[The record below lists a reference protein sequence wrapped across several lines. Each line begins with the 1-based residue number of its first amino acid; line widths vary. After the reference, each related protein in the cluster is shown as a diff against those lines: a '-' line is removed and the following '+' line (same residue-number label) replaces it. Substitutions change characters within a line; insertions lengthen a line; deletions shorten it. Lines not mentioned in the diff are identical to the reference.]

1 MFSNPLYLK
10 VDKLDESGKVIK
22 TLPFPSA
29 SDQIILDTYTYEA
42 KRMGGTPTITDSF
55 YFPRCLNDE
64 WNRDGY
70 SEVYAEYENEKF
82 CVTSVPSSTKDNSTL
97 LFKHE
102 ITLVSRREILDNTL
116 FFDAVAKDSD
126 MFSVDKYRSNQT
138 SFSFSGTI
146 YEFVDRIN
154 SSLAYIGVYNP
165 KAKDENSKGYHVEI
179 TEGYGTDDIKELSF
193 SDQYITDVLQE
204 IYNTFGLTYY
214 WKGNTCY
221 VGKCENDLTD
231 ENNII
236 KYGVNDALIS
246 VNEENTNNKIIDMV
260 TGYGS
265 SDNIPFYYP
274 NDDEFG
280 KAIYKTSLIEESQ
293 VTIALSKLQKN
304 VGGDYTKTYQFCK
317 RIGDTTGIIPITQ
330 LNTPFNGLVIKS
342 GESFVRIKT
351 FVINAKAGTKIHEAE
366 IKTSHTTID
375 SVAIKSDT
383 FESYIEVLK
392 KTDNKYEGNRTD
404 WNGKYNGVYECIE
417 AGLYLVTLR
426 ETITVVSK
434 TGRSISVDNAINYNY
449 QGSLKVDYQN
459 QSEYYWKYDK
469 GIIEYENSGIEVV
482 APSTTSFAKSVVTF
496 VTKNDPSVTVYTYYE
511 FSEVI
516 DTTTEADAAK
526 VYISGREW
534 IMPTNKLM
542 PSVYR
547 NTGGAQRFY
556 FAIENPSEEYRD
568 IYLNPN
574 TNKQYEFKNKYKDA
588 NPHQGSTSFD
598 DIKPTIRDIRNDVI
612 QADGL
617 GQLFGEIADVAF
629 DSTDSDVK
637 DGDGNYV
644 HQYFY
649 IKLHKFSGEFGFN
662 LFSSAFEEG
671 AKIEM
676 IDCQG
681 CPACSFPIKVVW
693 IAAKNKCYNC
703 VSVDKD
709 GNLKSLRTEANDY
722 ILSDA
727 EAQLDTL
734 NQNTMLSEVWIAVQ
748 KDAST
753 LGVVMPNV
761 NGNFKPQRGD
771 KFVIT
776 GINPPKVLTLAAE
789 KRLDKA
795 LIKYMSENNE
805 DKFNYTVKFS
815 RIYLA
820 EHPNFAQK
828 LNENAKVCLEYNGV
842 RHELFVNNYSVKRD
856 GKILAEVNV
865 ELTESVEPTQ
875 SDIKQIIDSVKNSI
889 SFGTPGGSGKF
900 NASTT
905 DKLYLSKLNDDT
917 AQGLIT
923 FLKGLKAQDVIK
935 AINGFK
941 LGNGENYVNGNG
953 DANLSDVVVDRIH
966 DKNSTPSDR
975 VIIGAQGFDLY
986 MGDDGKSHLFV
997 DYLTARTRMFASSVE
1012 IRKVSFSGGTTIFS
1026 NAGSQIAKVSYIYDA
1041 AKQNVIAYKCY
1052 AVADDGTTKTMN
1064 WWHVGMMALC
1074 QTFNV
1079 KDGENEKLANRYYWR
1094 MVVGVGQ
1101 EKLDGKLYDYVI
1113 LSNVKEFQGNLLT
1126 IPTYSDKTLANEQKK
1141 KLVWGNVMVEVTMD
1155 EGMQT
1160 LASLFAEQEGKDV
1173 DDNGNKIADRVFYG
1187 YDGEEEPVAP
1197 APYDV
1202 IVQVGDQ
1209 IQWKKFGNV
1218 IKLSTSTEDS
1228 AKDNDNAPAITMY
1241 HKLGAPHYTG
1251 KVDDNGNKIV
1261 NPFQWKI
1268 ITTIISPEKV
1278 MHNTDNFQ
1286 LFQGT
1291 PDNIVDPITI
1301 MHDIVPS
1308 VAYYTRHPST
1318 QTTTPD
1324 DITFTLRKRT
1334 GNKIETLDD
1343 AQIYA
1348 EYTLL
1353 DGSSNTKLLPNK
1365 ALSDIGNL
1373 YQITS
1378 VKLKSTIKEADHED
1392 IVVTLDLPVLTDGVK
1407 GDQGDTGIDG
1417 TDALEVTIKNAP
1429 VVFDTDSKGVVNSS
1443 AIHNAEIWVTRD
1455 GKNVISDIKNP
1466 SISVTDSLN
1475 FTVEGNNAV
1484 IRKTSKCL
1492 QIALKGIGI
1501 AKEIVNGNAVSKTS
1515 GYVVVSFND
1524 GTNMFQ
1530 RQILFNVNVS
1540 RFNSSVIQTAKIYEQ
1555 KYTEVSKKYDAL
1567 PEEVRNKE
1575 SFTEYNSAIKQTARE
1590 ISVSVTEEAA
1600 KKRNLL
1606 VNSDFVRNCGVY
1618 FPRLASRAIVERL
1631 SGYEGE
1637 NCVHT
1642 FASTVASIPALTWG
1656 GNGNTSPNIPVIIG
1670 KKYTISCWV
1679 KVSSLSSVLCIKVFK
1694 QQSLTDSVGTAT
1706 MLDKQIVLDAKNTWQ
1721 LVTATFEASGD
1732 YSYASVS
1739 IFVRPTANSRVDSY
1753 ICRPMFEQADL
1764 YNGWTLA
1771 EEDYVYRNGNMLDNT
1786 RYLNKG
1792 GNLSTIGTITNNAK
1806 DNCSMSEASVDGT
1819 TSSNRLLSFA
1829 DLSVQADADYVLSF
1843 FVRSKDISSK
1853 ANVGCSL
1860 NLSSNIK
1867 FAEGSNG
1874 KVSSFTSTA
1883 GNSTT
1888 SGYITFEEIPTD
1900 WTKVWY
1906 HFSAK
1911 QSVTNQYLA
1920 IQVARLNGAGTLQI
1934 CQPKLEKA
1942 VTNTAWTEAKQ
1953 DVAFKDKYK
1962 RAGIDLDAETI
1973 RLTAERTIID
1983 GDLHLK
1989 GILVENTAE
1998 PVKADSFPIVCDLK
2012 QNKSIAV
2019 GTYTGT
2025 ESYSTG
2031 SEMRFVLLPMA
2042 YDVPCINMNGNETT
2056 VAGLRESGVKLTI
2069 FSKYNP
2075 MVAKWANAKRTRY
2088 RDSEKSNNNVWGD
2101 KEPYVILH
2109 DAITVVYADP
2119 RIAFLKNYTGSGTI
2133 KPESDGTPSYKGVNN
2148 AGYKHGCF
2156 VCNGRRGRFL
2166 LLMPGQ
2172 ALHLT
2177 SSIERW
2183 GNDDVLMW
2191 YVDNASEFVPISKNV
2206 RFYDSNYNPDLDES
2220 VKHQYEWDNVGY
2232 SPNHDSSFPGDTLSA
2247 LDNYVYEDVLFA
2259 PPQLSNDYPADD
2271 ALGIN
2276 VVKSKVSLS
2285 IPLF

>member
-1 MFSNPLYLK
+1 M
-10 VDKLDESGKVIK
+10 
-22 TLPFPSA
+22 
-29 SDQIILDTYTYEA
+29 
-42 KRMGGTPTITDSF
+42 
-55 YFPRCLNDE
+55 
-64 WNRDGY
+64 
-70 SEVYAEYENEKF
+70 
-82 CVTSVPSSTKDNSTL
+82 
-97 LFKHE
+97 
-102 ITLVSRREILDNTL
+102 
-116 FFDAVAKDSD
+116 
-126 MFSVDKYRSNQT
+126 
-138 SFSFSGTI
+138 
-146 YEFVDRIN
+146 
-154 SSLAYIGVYNP
+154 
-165 KAKDENSKGYHVEI
+165 
-179 TEGYGTDDIKELSF
+179 
-193 SDQYITDVLQE
+193 
-204 IYNTFGLTYY
+204 
-214 WKGNTCY
+214 
-221 VGKCENDLTD
+221 
-231 ENNII
+231 NI
-236 KYGVNDALIS
+236 
-246 VNEENTNNKIIDMV
+246 
-260 TGYGS
+260 
-265 SDNIPFYYP
+265 
-274 NDDEFG
+274 
-280 KAIYKTSLIEESQ
+280 
-293 VTIALSKLQKN
+293 
-304 VGGDYTKTYQFCK
+304 
-317 RIGDTTGIIPITQ
+317 
-330 LNTPFNGLVIKS
+330 
-342 GESFVRIKT
+342 
-351 FVINAKAGTKIHEAE
+351 
-366 IKTSHTTID
+366 
-375 SVAIKSDT
+375 
-383 FESYIEVLK
+383 
-392 KTDNKYEGNRTD
+392 
-404 WNGKYNGVYECIE
+404 
-417 AGLYLVTLR
+417 
-426 ETITVVSK
+426 
-434 TGRSISVDNAINYNY
+434 
-449 QGSLKVDYQN
+449 
-459 QSEYYWKYDK
+459 
-469 GIIEYENSGIEVV
+469 
-482 APSTTSFAKSVVTF
+482 
-496 VTKNDPSVTVYTYYE
+496 
-511 FSEVI
+511 
-516 DTTTEADAAK
+516 
-526 VYISGREW
+526 
-534 IMPTNKLM
+534 
-542 PSVYR
+542 
-547 NTGGAQRFY
+547 
-556 FAIENPSEEYRD
+556 
-568 IYLNPN
+568 
-574 TNKQYEFKNKYKDA
+574 
-588 NPHQGSTSFD
+588 
-598 DIKPTIRDIRNDVI
+598 
-612 QADGL
+612 
-617 GQLFGEIADVAF
+617 
-629 DSTDSDVK
+629 
-637 DGDGNYV
+637 
-644 HQYFY
+644 
-649 IKLHKFSGEFGFN
+649 
-662 LFSSAFEEG
+662 
-671 AKIEM
+671 
-676 IDCQG
+676 
-681 CPACSFPIKVVW
+681 
-693 IAAKNKCYNC
+693 
-703 VSVDKD
+703 
-709 GNLKSLRTEANDY
+709 
-722 ILSDA
+722 
-727 EAQLDTL
+727 
-734 NQNTMLSEVWIAVQ
+734 
-748 KDAST
+748 
-753 LGVVMPNV
+753 
-761 NGNFKPQRGD
+761 
-771 KFVIT
+771 
-776 GINPPKVLTLAAE
+776 
-789 KRLDKA
+789 
-795 LIKYMSENNE
+795 
-805 DKFNYTVKFS
+805 
-815 RIYLA
+815 
-820 EHPNFAQK
+820 
-828 LNENAKVCLEYNGV
+828 
-842 RHELFVNNYSVKRD
+842 
-856 GKILAEVNV
+856 
-865 ELTESVEPTQ
+865 Q
-875 SDIKQIIDSVKNSI
+875 SDIKVQYYDSSLTLKTRCTIPITEDALVHYELMQSHYCKCSFRSATPIAFGIGDFIDTSFGRFELIEDVKPKDDGNVGFGYELQFEAYYYKFKNKQLKYLPSSTSPELAFNLTSNIETHAQIIIDNLKALAEKGKTNLYDIRYTGEGTDYVFAIDSTVDTKKAKLISYSNLNIIDAIALIAQTFECEWWFEGNIIHFGTCENENAVTDFIEDDNIVSLSGSQSQSAYANRVYGFGSTKNIPTNYYKDAAVDVTKHGVVERRLMLPTAEECSVENKKLLEDNGFELKDGYIQVKGLSEDQYKEGIATDEDIYPKNLIKTDKITSYEKEVEDDSTTEEGDYIKRTFYRVESLTIVDEDGEKTGDMAFREAYKLSGQNLHIVFQSGSLSGLDFECEFNPDGVPEVIVDENGKPILVNGKEQINPKSQVFEIILNENYGRPLPDNILKPKAGDTFVLYNWDASKLGKTLVVAASNELLKSVVKSVKKSMIDPTTFTCTADSNY
-889 SFGTPGGSGKF
+889 SFNKGNGRFHSLGDRIRLLVKSLGNKVRESRIIGFEMHLDIPFDSAKYIVGEKPSYSRFASLDSKIEELEMNGNTYQGKGGSG
-900 NASTT
+900 STIYIIKSYDRVLPT
-905 DKLYLSKLNDDT
+905 DYNVYSAKAVNEQRLSKLKDDT

-923 FLKGLKAQDVIK
+923 FLKGLKAQEVIK
-935 AINGFK
+935 AINGMS

-953 DANLSDVVVDRIH
+953 NAKLADVVVDRIH

-975 VIIGAQGFDLY
+975 IIIGAQGFDLY
-986 MGDDGKSHLFV
+986 MGDDGKSHLYV

-1012 IRKVSFSGGTTIFS
+1012 IRKVSYSGGTTIFS
-1026 NAGSQIAKVSYIYDA
+1026 NAGSQIAKVSYIYDE
-1041 AKQNVIAYKCY
+1041 AKQKVIAYKCY

-1079 KDGENEKLANRYYWR
+1079 KAGESEALANRYYWR

-1113 LSNVKEFQGNLLT
+1113 LSNIKEFQGNLLT

-1187 YDGEEEPVAP
+1187 YDGDDEPVAP

-1209 IQWKKFGNV
+1209 IQWKKYGNV

-1241 HKLGAPHYTG
+1241 HKLGAPHDTG

-1308 VAYYTRHPST
+1308 SAYITRHPST
-1318 QTTTPD
+1318 QTTTPT

-1353 DGSSNTKLLPNK
+1353 DGSSSTKLLPNK

-1407 GDQGDTGIDG
+1407 GDQGDTGADGIDGVDGTDG

-1429 VVFDTDSKGVVNSS
+1429 VVFDTDSNGVVNSS
-1443 AIHNAEIWVTRD
+1443 TIQNAEIWVTRD

-1475 FTVEGNNAV
+1475 FTVEGDNAV
-1484 IRKTSKCL
+1484 IRKTSECL

-1530 RQILFNVNVS
+1530 RQILFNINVS
-1540 RFNSSVIQTAKIYEQ
+1540 KFNSSVIQTAKLYEQ
-1555 KYTEVSKKYDAL
+1555 QYTEVSNKYDAL
-1567 PEEVRNKE
+1567 PEEVRNKK

-1590 ISVSVTEEAA
+1590 ISLSVTEEAA

-1694 QQSLTDSVGTAT
+1694 QQSLTDSVGTTT

-1819 TSSNRLLSFA
+1819 TSSNILLSFA
-1829 DLSVQADADYVLSF
+1829 NLSVQADADYVLSF

-1942 VTNTAWTEAKQ
+1942 VTNTAWTEATQ

-1973 RLTAERTIID
+1973 RLSAERTIID

-1998 PVKADSFPIVCDLK
+1998 PVVTDLFPIVCDLK

-2075 MVAKWANAKRTRY
+2075 MVAKWANAKRMRY

-2133 KPESDGTPSYKGVNN
+2133 KPESDGSPSYKGVNN

-2232 SPNHDSSFPGDTLSA
+2232 SPSHDSSFPGDTLSA

>member
-1 MFSNPLYLK
+1 M
-10 VDKLDESGKVIK
+10 
-22 TLPFPSA
+22 
-29 SDQIILDTYTYEA
+29 
-42 KRMGGTPTITDSF
+42 
-55 YFPRCLNDE
+55 
-64 WNRDGY
+64 
-70 SEVYAEYENEKF
+70 
-82 CVTSVPSSTKDNSTL
+82 
-97 LFKHE
+97 
-102 ITLVSRREILDNTL
+102 
-116 FFDAVAKDSD
+116 
-126 MFSVDKYRSNQT
+126 
-138 SFSFSGTI
+138 
-146 YEFVDRIN
+146 
-154 SSLAYIGVYNP
+154 
-165 KAKDENSKGYHVEI
+165 
-179 TEGYGTDDIKELSF
+179 
-193 SDQYITDVLQE
+193 
-204 IYNTFGLTYY
+204 
-214 WKGNTCY
+214 
-221 VGKCENDLTD
+221 
-231 ENNII
+231 NI
-236 KYGVNDALIS
+236 
-246 VNEENTNNKIIDMV
+246 
-260 TGYGS
+260 
-265 SDNIPFYYP
+265 
-274 NDDEFG
+274 
-280 KAIYKTSLIEESQ
+280 
-293 VTIALSKLQKN
+293 
-304 VGGDYTKTYQFCK
+304 
-317 RIGDTTGIIPITQ
+317 
-330 LNTPFNGLVIKS
+330 
-342 GESFVRIKT
+342 
-351 FVINAKAGTKIHEAE
+351 
-366 IKTSHTTID
+366 
-375 SVAIKSDT
+375 
-383 FESYIEVLK
+383 
-392 KTDNKYEGNRTD
+392 
-404 WNGKYNGVYECIE
+404 
-417 AGLYLVTLR
+417 
-426 ETITVVSK
+426 
-434 TGRSISVDNAINYNY
+434 
-449 QGSLKVDYQN
+449 
-459 QSEYYWKYDK
+459 
-469 GIIEYENSGIEVV
+469 
-482 APSTTSFAKSVVTF
+482 
-496 VTKNDPSVTVYTYYE
+496 
-511 FSEVI
+511 
-516 DTTTEADAAK
+516 
-526 VYISGREW
+526 
-534 IMPTNKLM
+534 
-542 PSVYR
+542 
-547 NTGGAQRFY
+547 
-556 FAIENPSEEYRD
+556 
-568 IYLNPN
+568 
-574 TNKQYEFKNKYKDA
+574 
-588 NPHQGSTSFD
+588 
-598 DIKPTIRDIRNDVI
+598 
-612 QADGL
+612 
-617 GQLFGEIADVAF
+617 
-629 DSTDSDVK
+629 
-637 DGDGNYV
+637 
-644 HQYFY
+644 
-649 IKLHKFSGEFGFN
+649 
-662 LFSSAFEEG
+662 
-671 AKIEM
+671 
-676 IDCQG
+676 
-681 CPACSFPIKVVW
+681 
-693 IAAKNKCYNC
+693 
-703 VSVDKD
+703 
-709 GNLKSLRTEANDY
+709 
-722 ILSDA
+722 
-727 EAQLDTL
+727 
-734 NQNTMLSEVWIAVQ
+734 
-748 KDAST
+748 
-753 LGVVMPNV
+753 
-761 NGNFKPQRGD
+761 
-771 KFVIT
+771 
-776 GINPPKVLTLAAE
+776 
-789 KRLDKA
+789 
-795 LIKYMSENNE
+795 
-805 DKFNYTVKFS
+805 
-815 RIYLA
+815 
-820 EHPNFAQK
+820 
-828 LNENAKVCLEYNGV
+828 
-842 RHELFVNNYSVKRD
+842 
-856 GKILAEVNV
+856 
-865 ELTESVEPTQ
+865 Q
-875 SDIKQIIDSVKNSI
+875 SDIKVQYYDSSLTLKTRCTIPITEDALVHYELMQSHYCKCSFRSATPIAFGIGDFIDTSFGRFELIEDVKPKDDGNVGFGYELQFEAYYYKFKNKQLKYLPSSTSPELAFNLTSNIETHAQIIIDNLKALAEKGKTNLYDIRYTGEGTDYVFAIDSTVDTKKAKLISYSNLNIIDAIALIAQTFECEWWFEGNIIHFGTCENENAVTDFIEDDNIVSLSGSQSQSAYANRVYGFGSTKNIPTNYYKDAAVDVTKHGVVERRLMLPTAEECSVENKKLLEDNGFELKDGYIQVKGLSEDQYKEGIATDEDIYPKNLIKTDKITSYEKEVEDDSTTEEGDYIKRTFYRVESLTIVDEDGEKTGDMAFREAYKLSGQNLHIVFQSGSLSGLDFECEFNPDGVPEVIVDENGKPILVNGKEQINPKSQVFEIILNENYGRPLPDNILKPKAGDTFVLYNWDASKLGKTLVVAASNELLKSVVKSVKKSMIDPTTFTCTADSNY
-889 SFGTPGGSGKF
+889 SFNKGNGRFHSLGDRIRLLVKSLGNKVRESRIIGFEMHLDIPFDSAKYIVGEKPSYSRFASLDSKIEELEMNGNTYQGKGGSG
-900 NASTT
+900 STIYIIKSYDRVLPT
-905 DKLYLSKLNDDT
+905 DYNVYSAKAVNEQRLSKLKDDT

-923 FLKGLKAQDVIK
+923 FLKGLKAQEVIK
-935 AINGFK
+935 AINGMS

-953 DANLSDVVVDRIH
+953 NAKLADVVVDRIH

-975 VIIGAQGFDLY
+975 IIIGAQGFDLY
-986 MGDDGKSHLFV
+986 MGDDGKSHLYV

-1012 IRKVSFSGGTTIFS
+1012 IRKVSYSGGTTIFS
-1026 NAGSQIAKVSYIYDA
+1026 NAGSQIAKVSYIYDE
-1041 AKQNVIAYKCY
+1041 AKQKVIAYKCY

-1079 KDGENEKLANRYYWR
+1079 KAGESEALANRYYWR

-1113 LSNVKEFQGNLLT
+1113 LSNIKEFQGNLLT

-1187 YDGEEEPVAP
+1187 YDGDDEPVAP

-1209 IQWKKFGNV
+1209 IQWKKYGNV

-1241 HKLGAPHYTG
+1241 HKLGAPHDTG

-1308 VAYYTRHPST
+1308 SAYITRHPST
-1318 QTTTPD
+1318 QTTTPT

-1353 DGSSNTKLLPNK
+1353 DGSSSTKLLPNK

-1407 GDQGDTGIDG
+1407 GDQGDTGADGIDGVDGTDG

-1429 VVFDTDSKGVVNSS
+1429 VVFDTDSNGVVNSS
-1443 AIHNAEIWVTRD
+1443 TIQNAEIWVTRD

-1475 FTVEGNNAV
+1475 FTVEGDNAV
-1484 IRKTSKCL
+1484 IRKTSECL

-1530 RQILFNVNVS
+1530 RQILFNINVS
-1540 RFNSSVIQTAKIYEQ
+1540 KFNSSVIQTAKLYEQ
-1555 KYTEVSKKYDAL
+1555 QYTEVSNKYDAL
-1567 PEEVRNKE
+1567 PEEVRNKK

-1694 QQSLTDSVGTAT
+1694 QQSLTDSVGTTT

-1819 TSSNRLLSFA
+1819 TSSNILLSFA
-1829 DLSVQADADYVLSF
+1829 NLSVQADADYVLSF

-1860 NLSSNIK
+1860 NLISNIK

-1953 DVAFKDKYK
+1953 DVAFKDKAK

-1973 RLTAERTIID
+1973 RLSAERTIID

>member
-1 MFSNPLYLK
+1 M
-10 VDKLDESGKVIK
+10 
-22 TLPFPSA
+22 
-29 SDQIILDTYTYEA
+29 
-42 KRMGGTPTITDSF
+42 
-55 YFPRCLNDE
+55 
-64 WNRDGY
+64 
-70 SEVYAEYENEKF
+70 
-82 CVTSVPSSTKDNSTL
+82 
-97 LFKHE
+97 
-102 ITLVSRREILDNTL
+102 
-116 FFDAVAKDSD
+116 
-126 MFSVDKYRSNQT
+126 
-138 SFSFSGTI
+138 
-146 YEFVDRIN
+146 
-154 SSLAYIGVYNP
+154 
-165 KAKDENSKGYHVEI
+165 
-179 TEGYGTDDIKELSF
+179 
-193 SDQYITDVLQE
+193 
-204 IYNTFGLTYY
+204 
-214 WKGNTCY
+214 
-221 VGKCENDLTD
+221 
-231 ENNII
+231 NI
-236 KYGVNDALIS
+236 
-246 VNEENTNNKIIDMV
+246 
-260 TGYGS
+260 
-265 SDNIPFYYP
+265 
-274 NDDEFG
+274 
-280 KAIYKTSLIEESQ
+280 
-293 VTIALSKLQKN
+293 
-304 VGGDYTKTYQFCK
+304 
-317 RIGDTTGIIPITQ
+317 
-330 LNTPFNGLVIKS
+330 
-342 GESFVRIKT
+342 
-351 FVINAKAGTKIHEAE
+351 
-366 IKTSHTTID
+366 
-375 SVAIKSDT
+375 
-383 FESYIEVLK
+383 
-392 KTDNKYEGNRTD
+392 
-404 WNGKYNGVYECIE
+404 
-417 AGLYLVTLR
+417 
-426 ETITVVSK
+426 
-434 TGRSISVDNAINYNY
+434 
-449 QGSLKVDYQN
+449 
-459 QSEYYWKYDK
+459 
-469 GIIEYENSGIEVV
+469 
-482 APSTTSFAKSVVTF
+482 
-496 VTKNDPSVTVYTYYE
+496 
-511 FSEVI
+511 
-516 DTTTEADAAK
+516 
-526 VYISGREW
+526 
-534 IMPTNKLM
+534 
-542 PSVYR
+542 
-547 NTGGAQRFY
+547 
-556 FAIENPSEEYRD
+556 
-568 IYLNPN
+568 
-574 TNKQYEFKNKYKDA
+574 
-588 NPHQGSTSFD
+588 
-598 DIKPTIRDIRNDVI
+598 
-612 QADGL
+612 
-617 GQLFGEIADVAF
+617 
-629 DSTDSDVK
+629 
-637 DGDGNYV
+637 
-644 HQYFY
+644 
-649 IKLHKFSGEFGFN
+649 
-662 LFSSAFEEG
+662 
-671 AKIEM
+671 
-676 IDCQG
+676 
-681 CPACSFPIKVVW
+681 
-693 IAAKNKCYNC
+693 
-703 VSVDKD
+703 
-709 GNLKSLRTEANDY
+709 
-722 ILSDA
+722 
-727 EAQLDTL
+727 
-734 NQNTMLSEVWIAVQ
+734 
-748 KDAST
+748 
-753 LGVVMPNV
+753 
-761 NGNFKPQRGD
+761 
-771 KFVIT
+771 
-776 GINPPKVLTLAAE
+776 
-789 KRLDKA
+789 
-795 LIKYMSENNE
+795 
-805 DKFNYTVKFS
+805 
-815 RIYLA
+815 
-820 EHPNFAQK
+820 
-828 LNENAKVCLEYNGV
+828 
-842 RHELFVNNYSVKRD
+842 
-856 GKILAEVNV
+856 
-865 ELTESVEPTQ
+865 Q
-875 SDIKQIIDSVKNSI
+875 SDIKVQYYDSSLTLKTRCTIPITEDALVHYELMQSHYCKCSFKSATPIAFGIGDFIDTSFGRFELIEDVKPKDDGNVGFGYELQFEAYYYKFKNKQLKYLPSSTSPELAFNLTSNIETHAQIIIDNLKALAEKGKTNLYDIRYTGEGTDYVFAIDSTVDTKKAKLISYSNLNIIDAIALIAQTFECEWWFEGNIIHFGTCENENAVTDFIEDDNIVSLSGSQSQSAYANRVYGFGSTKNIPTNYYKDAAVDVTKHGVVERRLMLPTAEECSVENKKLLEDNGFELKDGYIQVKGLSEDQYKEGIATDEDIYPKNLIKTDKITSYEKEVEDDSTTEEGDYIKRTFYRVESLTIVDEDGEKTGDMAFREAYKLSGQNLHIVFQSGSLSGLDFECEFNPDGVPEVIVDENGKPILVNGKEQINPKSQVFEITLNENYGRPLPDNILKPKAGDTFVLYNWDASKLGKTLVVAASNELLKSVVKSVKKSMIDPTTFTCTADSNYSFNKGNGCFHTLGDRIRLLVKSLGNKVRESRIIGFEMHLDIPFDSVKYIVGEKPSYSRFASLDSKIEELEMN
-889 SFGTPGGSGKF
+889 GNTYQGKGGSG
-900 NASTT
+900 STIYIIKSYDRVLPT
-905 DKLYLSKLNDDT
+905 DYNVYSAKAVNEQRLNKLNDDT

-935 AINGFK
+935 AINGMS

-1012 IRKVSFSGGTTIFS
+1012 IRKVSYSGGTTIFS

-1079 KDGENEKLANRYYWR
+1079 KAGENKKLENRYYWR
-1094 MVVGVGQ
+1094 LVVGVGQ
-1101 EKLDGKLYDYVI
+1101 EKIEGKLYDYVI
-1113 LSNVKEFQGNLLT
+1113 LSNIKEFQGNLLT

-1141 KLVWGNVMVEVTMD
+1141 HLVWGNVMVEVTMD

-1160 LASLFAEQEGKDV
+1160 LASLFAEQEGTDV
-1173 DDNGNKIADRVFYG
+1173 DDNGNKIADRIFYG
-1187 YDGEEEPVAP
+1187 YDGEKPDAP

-1209 IQWKKFGNV
+1209 IQWKKYGNV
-1218 IKLSTSTEDS
+1218 IKLSTSTEDN
-1228 AKDNDNAPAITMY
+1228 ATDNAPAITMY

-1261 NPFQWKI
+1261 NPYQWKI

-1301 MHDIVPS
+1301 MYDIVPS

-1318 QTTTPD
+1318 QTTTPA
-1324 DITFTLRKRT
+1324 DITFKVRKRT
-1334 GNKIETLDD
+1334 GNKVETLTD

-1353 DGSSNTKLLPNK
+1353 NGSSATKILPNK
-1365 ALSDIGNL
+1365 ALSDVGNL

-1407 GDQGDTGIDG
+1407 GDQGETGADGIDG
-1417 TDALEVTIKNAP
+1417 VDGADGIDALEVTIKNAP
-1429 VVFDTDSKGVVNSS
+1429 LVFDTDSNGVVNSS
-1443 AIHNAEIWVTRD
+1443 TIQNAEIWVTRD
-1455 GKNVISDIKNP
+1455 GKNVIADIKNP

-1475 FTVEGNNAV
+1475 FTVESDNAV
-1484 IRKTSKCL
+1484 IRKTSECL

-1590 ISVSVTEEAA
+1590 ISLSVTEEAA

-1606 VNSDFVRNCGVY
+1606 VNSDFARNCGVY

-1656 GNGNTSPNIPVIIG
+1656 RNGNTSPNIPVIIG

-1819 TSSNRLLSFA
+1819 TSSNILLSFA
-1829 DLSVQADADYVLSF
+1829 NLSVQADADYVLSF

-1860 NLSSNIK
+1860 NLISNIK

-1920 IQVARLNGAGTLQI
+1920 IQVARLNGAGALQI

-1942 VTNTAWTEAKQ
+1942 VTNTAWTEATQ
-1953 DVAFKDKYK
+1953 DVAFKDKAK

-1973 RLTAERTIID
+1973 RLSAERTIID

-1998 PVKADSFPIVCDLK
+1998 PVVTDLFPIVCDLK

-2019 GTYTGT
+2019 GTYIGT

-2042 YDVPCINMNGNETT
+2042 YDVPCINSDGNETT
-2056 VAGLRESGVKLTI
+2056 VAGLKESGVKLTI

-2075 MVAKWANAKRTRY
+2075 VVSKWATASRLRY
-2088 RDSEKSNNNVWGD
+2088 RDSEANSDWGGL
-2101 KEPYVILH
+2101 KPYQILH
-2109 DAITVVYADP
+2109 AAITVVYADP
-2119 RIAFLKNYTGSGTI
+2119 RIAFKRNY
-2133 KPESDGTPSYKGVNN
+2133 ESDANSKVFPEGSLSPSYKEGR
-2148 AGYKHGCF
+2148 YKHGCF
-2156 VCNGRRGRFL
+2156 VCNGRRGRIL

-2177 SSIERW
+2177 SSVEKW
-2183 GNDDVLMW
+2183 GNEDVLMW
-2191 YVDNASEFVPISKNV
+2191 YVDNASEFEPASKNV
-2206 RFYDSNYNPDLDES
+2206 QFGDSGHTYNWEHAAYSDT
-2220 VKHQYEWDNVGY
+2220 HDN
-2232 SPNHDSSFPGDTLSA
+2232 SFPGDTINGMES
-2247 LDNYVYEDVLFA
+2247 YRYEDVLFA

-2271 ALGIN
+2271 AFGMN
-2276 VVKSKVSLS
+2276 VVKSGVSLS

>member
-1 MFSNPLYLK
+1 M
-10 VDKLDESGKVIK
+10 
-22 TLPFPSA
+22 
-29 SDQIILDTYTYEA
+29 
-42 KRMGGTPTITDSF
+42 
-55 YFPRCLNDE
+55 
-64 WNRDGY
+64 
-70 SEVYAEYENEKF
+70 
-82 CVTSVPSSTKDNSTL
+82 
-97 LFKHE
+97 
-102 ITLVSRREILDNTL
+102 
-116 FFDAVAKDSD
+116 
-126 MFSVDKYRSNQT
+126 
-138 SFSFSGTI
+138 
-146 YEFVDRIN
+146 
-154 SSLAYIGVYNP
+154 
-165 KAKDENSKGYHVEI
+165 
-179 TEGYGTDDIKELSF
+179 
-193 SDQYITDVLQE
+193 
-204 IYNTFGLTYY
+204 
-214 WKGNTCY
+214 
-221 VGKCENDLTD
+221 
-231 ENNII
+231 NI
-236 KYGVNDALIS
+236 
-246 VNEENTNNKIIDMV
+246 
-260 TGYGS
+260 
-265 SDNIPFYYP
+265 
-274 NDDEFG
+274 
-280 KAIYKTSLIEESQ
+280 
-293 VTIALSKLQKN
+293 
-304 VGGDYTKTYQFCK
+304 
-317 RIGDTTGIIPITQ
+317 
-330 LNTPFNGLVIKS
+330 
-342 GESFVRIKT
+342 
-351 FVINAKAGTKIHEAE
+351 
-366 IKTSHTTID
+366 
-375 SVAIKSDT
+375 
-383 FESYIEVLK
+383 
-392 KTDNKYEGNRTD
+392 
-404 WNGKYNGVYECIE
+404 
-417 AGLYLVTLR
+417 
-426 ETITVVSK
+426 
-434 TGRSISVDNAINYNY
+434 
-449 QGSLKVDYQN
+449 
-459 QSEYYWKYDK
+459 
-469 GIIEYENSGIEVV
+469 
-482 APSTTSFAKSVVTF
+482 
-496 VTKNDPSVTVYTYYE
+496 
-511 FSEVI
+511 
-516 DTTTEADAAK
+516 
-526 VYISGREW
+526 
-534 IMPTNKLM
+534 
-542 PSVYR
+542 
-547 NTGGAQRFY
+547 
-556 FAIENPSEEYRD
+556 
-568 IYLNPN
+568 
-574 TNKQYEFKNKYKDA
+574 
-588 NPHQGSTSFD
+588 
-598 DIKPTIRDIRNDVI
+598 
-612 QADGL
+612 
-617 GQLFGEIADVAF
+617 
-629 DSTDSDVK
+629 
-637 DGDGNYV
+637 
-644 HQYFY
+644 
-649 IKLHKFSGEFGFN
+649 
-662 LFSSAFEEG
+662 
-671 AKIEM
+671 
-676 IDCQG
+676 
-681 CPACSFPIKVVW
+681 
-693 IAAKNKCYNC
+693 
-703 VSVDKD
+703 
-709 GNLKSLRTEANDY
+709 
-722 ILSDA
+722 
-727 EAQLDTL
+727 
-734 NQNTMLSEVWIAVQ
+734 
-748 KDAST
+748 
-753 LGVVMPNV
+753 
-761 NGNFKPQRGD
+761 
-771 KFVIT
+771 
-776 GINPPKVLTLAAE
+776 
-789 KRLDKA
+789 
-795 LIKYMSENNE
+795 
-805 DKFNYTVKFS
+805 
-815 RIYLA
+815 
-820 EHPNFAQK
+820 
-828 LNENAKVCLEYNGV
+828 
-842 RHELFVNNYSVKRD
+842 
-856 GKILAEVNV
+856 
-865 ELTESVEPTQ
+865 Q
-875 SDIKQIIDSVKNSI
+875 SDIKVQYYDSSLTLKTRCTIPITEDALVHYELMQSHYCKCSFKSATPIAFGIGDFIDTSFGRFELIEDVKPKDDGNVGFGYELQFEAYYYKFKNKQLKYLPSSTSPELAFNLTSNIETHAQIIIDNLKALAEKGKTNLYDIRYTGEGTDYVFAIDSTVDTKKAKLISYSNLNIIDAIALIAQTFECEWWFEGNIIHFGTCENENAVTDFIEDDNIVSLSGSQSQSAYANRVYGFGSTKNIPTNYYKDAAVDVTKHGVVERRLMLPTAEECSVENKKLLEDNGFELKDGYIQVKGLSEDQYKEGIATDEDIYPKNLIKTDKITSYEKEVEDDSTTEEGDYIKRTFYRVESLTIVDEDGEKTGDMAFREAYKLSGQNLHIVFQSGSLSGLDFECEFNPDGVPEVIVDENGKPILVNGKEQINPKSQVFEITLNENYGRPLPDNILKPKAGDTFVLYNWDASKLGKTLVVAASNELLKSVVKSVKKSMIDPTTFTCTADSNYSFNKGNGCFHTLGDRIRLLVKSLGNKVRESRIIGFEMHLDIPFDSVKYIVGEKPSYSRFASLDSKIEELEMN
-889 SFGTPGGSGKF
+889 GNTYQGKGGSG
-900 NASTT
+900 STIYIIKSYDRVLPT
-905 DKLYLSKLNDDT
+905 DYNVYSAKAVNEQRLNKLNDDT

-935 AINGFK
+935 AINGMS

-1012 IRKVSFSGGTTIFS
+1012 IRKVSYSGGTTIFS

-1079 KDGENEKLANRYYWR
+1079 KAGENKKLENRYYWR
-1094 MVVGVGQ
+1094 LVVGVGQ
-1101 EKLDGKLYDYVI
+1101 EKIEGKLYDYVI
-1113 LSNVKEFQGNLLT
+1113 LSNIKEFQGNLLT

-1141 KLVWGNVMVEVTMD
+1141 HLVWGNVMVEVTMD

-1160 LASLFAEQEGKDV
+1160 LASLFAEQEGTDV
-1173 DDNGNKIADRVFYG
+1173 DDNGNKIADRIFYG
-1187 YDGEEEPVAP
+1187 YDGEKPDAP

-1209 IQWKKFGNV
+1209 IQWKKYGNV
-1218 IKLSTSTEDS
+1218 IKLSTSTEDN
-1228 AKDNDNAPAITMY
+1228 ATDNAPAITMY

-1261 NPFQWKI
+1261 NPYQWKI

-1301 MHDIVPS
+1301 MYDIVPS

-1318 QTTTPD
+1318 QTTTPA
-1324 DITFTLRKRT
+1324 DITFKVRKRT
-1334 GNKIETLDD
+1334 GNKVETLTD

-1353 DGSSNTKLLPNK
+1353 NGSSATKILPNK
-1365 ALSDIGNL
+1365 ALSDVGNL

-1407 GDQGDTGIDG
+1407 GDQGETGADGIDG
-1417 TDALEVTIKNAP
+1417 VDGADGIDALEVTIKNAP
-1429 VVFDTDSKGVVNSS
+1429 LVFDTDSNGVVNSS
-1443 AIHNAEIWVTRD
+1443 TIQNAEIWVTRD
-1455 GKNVISDIKNP
+1455 GKNVIADIKNP

-1475 FTVEGNNAV
+1475 FTVESDNAV
-1484 IRKTSKCL
+1484 IRKTSECL

-1590 ISVSVTEEAA
+1590 ISLSVTEEAA

-1606 VNSDFVRNCGVY
+1606 VNSDFARNCGVY

-1656 GNGNTSPNIPVIIG
+1656 RNGNTSPNIPVIIG

-1819 TSSNRLLSFA
+1819 TSFNILLSFA
-1829 DLSVQADADYVLSF
+1829 NLSVQADADYVLSF

-1860 NLSSNIK
+1860 NLISNIK

-1920 IQVARLNGAGTLQI
+1920 IQVARLNGAGALQI

-1942 VTNTAWTEAKQ
+1942 VTNTAWTEATQ
-1953 DVAFKDKYK
+1953 DVAFKDKAK

-1973 RLTAERTIID
+1973 RLSAERTIID

-1998 PVKADSFPIVCDLK
+1998 PVVTDLFPIVCDLK

-2019 GTYTGT
+2019 GTYIGT

-2042 YDVPCINMNGNETT
+2042 YDVPCINSDGNETT
-2056 VAGLRESGVKLTI
+2056 VAGLKESGVKLTI

-2075 MVAKWANAKRTRY
+2075 VVSKWATASRLRY
-2088 RDSEKSNNNVWGD
+2088 RDSEANSDWGGL
-2101 KEPYVILH
+2101 KPYQILH
-2109 DAITVVYADP
+2109 AAITVVYADP
-2119 RIAFLKNYTGSGTI
+2119 RIAFKRNY
-2133 KPESDGTPSYKGVNN
+2133 ESDANSKVFPEGSLSPSYKEGR
-2148 AGYKHGCF
+2148 YKHGCF
-2156 VCNGRRGRFL
+2156 VCNGRRGRIL

-2177 SSIERW
+2177 SSVEKW
-2183 GNDDVLMW
+2183 GNEDVLMW
-2191 YVDNASEFVPISKNV
+2191 YVDNASEFEPASKNV
-2206 RFYDSNYNPDLDES
+2206 QFGDSGHTYNWEHAAYSDT
-2220 VKHQYEWDNVGY
+2220 HDN
-2232 SPNHDSSFPGDTLSA
+2232 SFPGDTINGMES
-2247 LDNYVYEDVLFA
+2247 YRYEDVLFA

-2271 ALGIN
+2271 AFGMN
-2276 VVKSKVSLS
+2276 VVKSGVSLS